1 MSTANNTGVAYD
13 TGLDPQW
20 LGLIHCLPEALLAKD
35 AAGRFILANQA
46 AAGLLG
52 MEAPQMLI
60 GKTDFDVYTFAQA
73 ARFRAEEA
81 AVWSGRTVLGEAE
94 ALIDRVTETVRWIQT
109 TKSPW
114 IDNTGNVMG
123 VIVVM
128 REAPAPSRYGPG
140 DRAPTG
146 DSSGTHPSPDREEL
160 ENALKHALAHEG
172 GLLRTIIDSI
182 PAKIYAKDLQSRF
195 VACNVSIAR
204 DMGTT
209 PEGLLG
215 KTDFDFFPPAMAE
228 GFFADEQ
235 TVIRSGQALIDREE
249 SVLDPITGIERQIST
264 TKVPFHDRAG
274 DVIGIVGIGLDIT
287 ERKRAEAELVAAHK
301 QLLDISHQAGMAEV
315 ATGVLHNV
323 GNVLNNVNV
332 SANLLVEY
340 VGKSRA
346 SDLARVTASLRAH
359 EGELGNFVTIHPQGK
374 HLISY
379 LDALDQ
385 QLTAERQAM
394 AQEVEI
400 LLERVGH
407 IKDIVSMQQSYAVGA
422 GVREQLKATDLAE
435 ESLRL
440 TVAAF
445 TRHGIEIVRDYEDA
459 PLINVDKHKA
469 LQILVNLGTNAK
481 HACVESGRSDK
492 RITIRVMSAGPYVK
506 ISVTDNGVG
515 IPQENLTR
523 IFNQGF
529 TTRKTGHG
537 FGLHSGAIAAR
548 ELGGSLTVHSEGT
561 GHGSTFTLELPL
573 HASQPMS
580 EQEGRRTNIVARG
593 E

>member
-1 MSTANNTGVAYD
+1 MIAAVAYD

-20 LGLIHCLPEALLAKD
+20 LRLIECLPEALLAKD
-35 AAGRFILANQA
+35 ATGRFILANHA

-52 MEAPQMLI
+52 VEGPQMLL
-60 GKTDFDVYTFAQA
+60 GKTDFSFYTFAQA

-81 AVWSGRTVLGEAE
+81 AVWSGRTAVGDAE
-94 ALIDRVTETVRWIQT
+94 ALTDQITGTLRWIQA

-114 IDNTGNVMG
+114 RDSTGKVMG
-123 VIVVM
+123 IIVVM
-128 REAPAPSRYGPG
+128 RKAPAPANRVPR
-140 DRAPTG
+140 D
-146 DSSGTHPSPDREEL
+146 PSPANDGSGRQPSSQGGEL
-160 ENALKHALAHEG
+160 QHALEHALAHEG

-195 VACNVSIAR
+195 VACNVSIAC

-235 TVIRSGQALIDREE
+235 AVIRSGQALIDREE

-274 DVIGIVGIGLDIT
+274 NIVGVVGIGLDIT
-287 ERKRAEAELVAAHK
+287 QRKRAEAELVAAHE
-301 QLLDISHQAGMAEV
+301 QLLDISRQAGMAEV

-323 GNVLNNVNV
+323 GNVLNSVNV

-340 VGKSRA
+340 VSKSRA
-346 SDLARVTASLRAH
+346 SDLARVTASLREH
-359 EGELGNFVTIHPQGK
+359 EGDLGNFVTIHAQGK
-374 HLISY
+374 HLISF
-379 LDALDQ
+379 LDSLDQ

-394 AQEVEI
+394 AKEIEI
-400 LLERVGH
+400 LLEKVGH
-407 IKDIVSMQQSYAVGA
+407 IKEIVMMQQNYAVA
-422 GVREQLKATDLAE
+422 ARVQQQVKATDLAE

-440 TVAAF
+440 TATAL
-445 TRHGIEIVRDYEDA
+445 TRHGIEIVRNYEDA

-469 LQILVNLGTNAK
+469 LQILVNLATNAK
-481 HACVESGRSDK
+481 HACTDCERSDK
-492 RITIRVMSAGPYVK
+492 RMTIRVVSAGSSVK

-523 IFNQGF
+523 IFNHGF

-537 FGLHSGAIAAR
+537 FGLHSGALAAR
-548 ELGGSLTVHSEGT
+548 ELGGSLSVCSEGP
-561 GHGSTFTLELPL
+561 GHGATFTLELPL
-573 HASQPMS
+573 HGSQP
-580 EQEGRRTNIVARG
+580 
-593 E
+593 